1 MRAVLEMECTSMY
14 MYVYFSI
21 IKLERQALSLQLQL
35 QQKNHLSST
44 AILVYSIPSPNYS
57 PRVIP
62 KIVVN
67 MQRQQTAGIADWP
80 QQERSGCLSGDN
92 LNHIFSYF

>member
-1 MRAVLEMECTSMY
+1 MRAVLGLGTS

-21 IKLERQALSLQLQL
+21 RKLERQALSLQLQL

-44 AILVYSIPSPNYS
+44 AILAYSIPSPNYS

-67 MQRQQTAGIADWP
+67 MQSRGNKLLASLIGHSKKGLVVLAGIT
-80 QQERSGCLSGDN
+80 
-92 LNHIFSYF
+92 